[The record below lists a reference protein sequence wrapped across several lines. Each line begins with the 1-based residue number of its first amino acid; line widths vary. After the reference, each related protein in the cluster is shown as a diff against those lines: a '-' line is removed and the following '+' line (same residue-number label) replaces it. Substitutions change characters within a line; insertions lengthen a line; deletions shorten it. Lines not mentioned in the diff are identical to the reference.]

1 MLEDKFRAVSEA
13 ICDRIRSIKIN
24 RLVILNV
31 YLPHYDK
38 KNSDLANEFIATTML
53 MYTTIDSMQ
62 AAGYDVLVAGD
73 FNIDFLRCM
82 DKPSHVKTLVESMTR
97 LSMIPIDIMK
107 RQVVAYTYVDNNR
120 EKPKYKWLDHMWVS
134 SKNTTLVRTVRIT
147 DIRCN
152 TSDHLPILMK
162 YDLNSSEKF
171 TKTER
176 TQKIRKPRLDHEMQH
191 IRSQYSQLVQ
201 KSLKDN
207 ASMISKLEEI
217 KTPEDVRIV
226 VGEVLDALSNY
237 ILKAVECVDKKS
249 TNLLPNGAHIRKLKP
264 RWDDTLTKLHDDV
277 CKTYVNYRDSGYKND
292 LKPPFQKAKVSF
304 RRYRRLREIE
314 HHNLKLKEL
323 NKFFLFLQ
331 IITCPLADI
340 RDAYKKIFTN
350 RKQSDVDERNVLNKL
365 KEHLERVESESPK
378 FKLEYG
384 EMKDVIS
391 TLKNGKSRGMSNIS
405 NEMIKYC
412 DSKLLIKTLQIC
424 YGKMNEYSRVPTNFN
439 ISIIKPLI
447 KDHKS
452 PSNTINNLRPVA
464 ISDVYSVMF
473 EKILLGR
480 IKLES
485 KEHDKQFG
493 FKQNSS
499 CAHAVFILKQVMNL
513 CKQKKRSLYVLAVDL
528 TKAFDKFF
536 RPLLWLN
543 MFKRV
548 VIELDDE
555 RSDVF
560 RTLLGVKQGGP
571 TLFNFIAHQI
581 IVEIE
586 QLGIGVT
593 VGKQLVNIIGYADD
607 TLLIA
612 NKSSNMIKMIRVL
625 EETTKKNE
633 IEINVKKTFMMSTDK
648 SNLVFDIFGN
658 KIENTT
664 QIKYLGSE
672 ISMNGTAKLTSEG
685 LLNELVSPQVKA
697 RLHSMFIKSILF
709 YGLENINLNGEQI
722 NLISATDGNIIQKM
736 LYVPASSKTTELLAS
751 LVKSGTSLDSLD
763 LQVEREL
770 NKNEAES
777 AEFRCSSLMV
787 IRVKEILLIQ
797 SPREPPK
804 GQGTPF
810 GCLLSA
816 LNTSFCANSEHEG
829 LERATPVRISFEN
842 LMRSNEIIFS

>member
-1 MLEDKFRAVSEA
+1 MESLSYEQLLAEIDQPNERELYAEIQKIGLNGYLLKNTPKEILTKFLPSILCHLQFETWLHRLNSKFNNQQPINQTDNQLIVNIDYNQFDQPTTSGLSSIQITNSNSSNIPPTITVADTNVIQNDLEIQTSSNDQIEEDLWPAVFKVPAEKLDDVLLESLR
-13 ICDRIRSIKIN
+13 DVD
-24 RLVILNV
+24 VILSKKDRSDIVNV
-31 YLPHYDK
+31 LFKQILSYK
-38 KNSDLANEFIATTML
+38 KLYPSGFQYREAAKSFGIRFPNFGNLRHMKK
-53 MYTTIDSMQ
+53 MQ
-62 AAGYDVLVAGD
+62 Y
-73 FNIDFLRCM
+73 
-82 DKPSHVKTLVESMTR
+82 VK
-97 LSMIPIDIMK
+97 
-107 RQVVAYTYVDNNR
+107 
-120 EKPKYKWLDHMWVS
+120 
-134 SKNTTLVRTVRIT
+134 
-147 DIRCN
+147 
-152 TSDHLPILMK
+152 
-162 YDLNSSEKF
+162 
-171 TKTER
+171 
-176 TQKIRKPRLDHEMQH
+176 
-191 IRSQYSQLVQ
+191 
-201 KSLKDN
+201 
-207 ASMISKLEEI
+207 
-217 KTPEDVRIV
+217 
-226 VGEVLDALSNY
+226 
-237 ILKAVECVDKKS
+237 
-249 TNLLPNGAHIRKLKP
+249 
-264 RWDDTLTKLHDDV
+264 
-277 CKTYVNYRDSGYKND
+277 
-292 LKPPFQKAKVSF
+292 
-304 RRYRRLREIE
+304 
-314 HHNLKLKEL
+314 
-323 NKFFLFLQ
+323 Q

-340 RDAYKKIFTN
+340 RDANKKIFTN
-350 RKQSDVDERNVLNKL
+350 RIQLDVDERNVLNEL
-365 KEHLERVESESPK
+365 KEHLDRVESDSPK

-391 TLKNGKSRGMSNIS
+391 TLKNGKSSGMSNIS

-424 YGKMNEYSRVPTNFN
+424 YGKMIEYSRVPTNFN

-528 TKAFDKFF
+528 TKFSGLFY
-536 RPLLWLN
+536 
-543 MFKRV
+543 V

-571 TLFNFIAHQI
+571 SSPTLFNFIAHQV

-612 NKSSNMIKMIRVL
+612 NKSSDMIKMIRVL

-648 SNLVFDIFGN
+648 SNLVFNIFGN

-672 ISMNGTAKLTSEG
+672 ISMNGTAKVHVGKRRIELQFNKYKDSFIEEIES
-685 LLNELVSPQVKA
+685 LLKVK
-697 RLHSMFIKSILF
+697 R
-709 YGLENINLNGEQI
+709 E
-722 NLISATDGNIIQKM
+722 
-736 LYVPASSKTTELLAS
+736 
-751 LVKSGTSLDSLD
+751 TSLDSLD

-797 SPREPPK
+797 SPR
-804 GQGTPF
+804 
-810 GCLLSA
+810 
-816 LNTSFCANSEHEG
+816 
-829 LERATPVRISFEN
+829 VRTKELKDILRIGN
-842 LMRSNEIIFS
+842 VDA